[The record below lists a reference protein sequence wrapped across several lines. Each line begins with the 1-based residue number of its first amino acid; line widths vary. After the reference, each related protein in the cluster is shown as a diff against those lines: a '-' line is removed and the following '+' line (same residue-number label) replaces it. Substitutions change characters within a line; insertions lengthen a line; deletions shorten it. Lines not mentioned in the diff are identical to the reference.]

1 MKCNYHTH
9 TTYCDGKEEMIRF
22 VQKGIDLHFDHL
34 GFSSHAPLKK
44 ENNFSIK
51 EERISEYIDE
61 IDSLQ
66 KQFPAIKL
74 WKGLECDFIPY
85 ETKPFQFFRE
95 TYQLDLII
103 GGVHLVST
111 GKDQPLW
118 FIDGSKQQIY
128 DDGLNNYFQ
137 QDIRKAVTAFWEQT
151 FEMIET
157 QTFDIIAHLD
167 KIKMHNQNRFFTENE
182 IWYRDLAE
190 KAIQLIYNK
199 NIIVE
204 INSRGL
210 YKQRCND
217 FYPSDF
223 ILQMISKKGIPM
235 IISSDAHKS
244 EELGL
249 LYLEAKKKL
258 LQFGIEHIVYLS
270 ENGWRE
276 TPLYLT

>member
-9 TTYCDGKEEMIRF
+9 TTYCDGKEEMTRF
-22 VQKGIDLHFDHL
+22 VQKGIELNFDHL

-51 EERISEYIDE
+51 EERISEYIAE
-61 IDSLQ
+61 IDSLK
-66 KQFPAIKL
+66 KQFPQIKL

-85 ETKPFQFFRE
+85 ETKPFQFFKNK
-95 TYQLDLII
+95 YQLDLII

-111 GKDQPLW
+111 GIEQPLW

-128 DDGLNNYFQ
+128 DDGLKNYFHN
-137 QDIRKAVTAFWEQT
+137 DIRKAVTAFWEQT

-157 QTFDIIAHLD
+157 QEFDIIAHLD
-167 KIKMHNQNRFFTENE
+167 KIKMHNQDRFFTETE
-182 IWYRDLAE
+182 SWYLDLVE
-190 KAIQLIYNK
+190 KAIHLIYQK

-210 YKQRCND
+210 YKQRCKD

-223 ILQMISKKGIPM
+223 ILQLIAKKGIPM
-235 IISSDAHKS
+235 VISSDAHKS
-244 EELGL
+244 EELDL
-249 LYLEAKKKL
+249 LAKEAQNKL
-258 LQFGIEHIVYLS
+258 LQFGIHNIVYLS
-270 ENGWRE
+270 DLGWRE
-276 TPLYLT
+276 TPLLLT

>member
-22 VQKGIDLHFDHL
+22 IQKGIDLSFDHL

-51 EERISEYIDE
+51 EERIPDYIEE
-61 IDSLQ
+61 IGVLQ
-66 KQFPAIKL
+66 KQFPQIKL

-85 ETKPFQFFRE
+85 ETKPFQFFKN
-95 TYQLDLII
+95 THQLDLII

-111 GKDQPLW
+111 GYDRPLW

-128 DDGLNNYFQ
+128 DDGLKNYFHN
-137 QDIRKAVTAFWEQT
+137 DIKKAVTAFWEQT

-157 QTFDIIAHLD
+157 QKFDIIAHLD
-167 KIKMHNQNRFFTENE
+167 KIKMHNQDRFFTEKE
-182 IWYRDLAE
+182 SWYLDLAE
-190 KAIQLIYNK
+190 KAVQLIYNH

-210 YKQRCND
+210 YKQRCKD

-223 ILQMISKKGIPM
+223 ILNLISKKGIPM
-235 IISSDAHKS
+235 VISSDAHKS
-244 EELGL
+244 DELDL
-249 LYLEAKKKL
+249 FYVEAKMKL
-258 LQFGIEHIVYLS
+258 LHFGIQNIVYLS
-270 ENGWRE
+270 ENGWKE
-276 TPLYLT
+276 TPLL

>member
-9 TTYCDGKEEMIRF
+9 TTYCDGKEEMILF
-22 VQKGIDLHFDHL
+22 VQKGIDLNFDHL

-51 EERISEYIDE
+51 EERISEYIEE
-61 IDSLQ
+61 IGSIQ
-66 KQFPAIKL
+66 KQFSQIKL
-74 WKGLECDFIPY
+74 WKGLECDFIPN
-85 ETKPFQFFRE
+85 ETKSFQFFKDK
-95 TYQLDLII
+95 YHLDFII

-111 GKDQPLW
+111 GEDQPLW

-128 DDGLNNYFQ
+128 DDGLKNYFHN
-137 QDIRKAVTAFWEQT
+137 DIRKAVTAFWEQT

-157 QTFDIIAHLD
+157 QKFDIIAHLD
-167 KIKMHNQNRFFTENE
+167 KIKMHNQDRFFTEKE
-182 IWYRDLAE
+182 PWYLDLVE

-210 YKQRCND
+210 YKQRCKD

-223 ILQMISKKGIPM
+223 VLQLISKKGIPM
-235 IISSDAHKS
+235 VISSDAHKS
-244 EELGL
+244 EELDL
-249 LYLEAKKKL
+249 FYLQAKMKL
-258 LQFGIEHIVYLS
+258 LQYEIQNIVYLS
-270 ENGWRE
+270 ENGWKE
-276 TPLYLT
+276 TPLILT